1 MSFYQ
6 VLLPVLAPRNLIF
19 LIVQWLL
26 ESSFIFCLK
35 KEEKVAFLLELQ
47 NSLARVADPDPEFKT
62 AYKGRV
68 CALKLKNFE
77 GDANPNTAFHCNSD
91 RDPASKS

>member
-1 MSFYQ
+1 VSFYQ

-47 NSLARVADPDPEFKT
+47 NSLARVADPDPDP
-62 AYKGRV
+62 YQS
-68 CALKLKNFE
+68 LKLPTRVEFVL
-77 GDANPNTAFHCNSD
+77 
-91 RDPASKS
+91 